1 MAVQRVPRSTS
12 GAVAT
17 STGAVVPP
25 VVDVDPLEPVV
36 VVRGPQGPVGAAGPT
51 GAGGPVGPQGT
62 TGPQGNAGP
71 TGPTGPVGPT
81 FTGGTVASAV
91 TAPAFNITSTP
102 QRILDQR
109 ITRTVIPAVLT
120 AGTTYDLFSFTNGDM
135 RGFFTIT
142 MVVNGAGYGTSM
154 QYVLPATYAMDWL
167 GSGYGYTAGTNPFSG
182 QAWVTLTPTVFTGR
196 HLLPD
201 AATLALQASSNNNVL
216 SFRLFLNGALTSAPQ
231 FQMSFEWNLGIAA
244 QTTTVL
250 TTQGTATGPFAVLPN
265 MATSKGGTTAFHNPV
280 GIKTSAPAYDFDCN
294 GFAMFR
300 NNIGFH
306 GSAPTAKQTVTGSRG
321 GNAALA
327 SLLTQLAAKGLI
339 TDGTTA

>member
-1 MAVQRVPRSTS
+1 M
-12 GAVAT
+12 
-17 STGAVVPP
+17 
-25 VVDVDPLEPVV
+25 
-36 VVRGPQGPVGAAGPT
+36 
-51 GAGGPVGPQGT
+51 
-62 TGPQGNAGP
+62 
-71 TGPTGPVGPT
+71 
-81 FTGGTVASAV
+81 ASAI

-109 ITRTVIPAVLT
+109 ITRTVIPTVLT
-120 AGTTYDLFSFTNGDM
+120 AGTTYDLFAFQNGDL

-142 MVVNGAGYGTSM
+142 MVVNGSGYGQSM
-154 QYVLPATYAMDWL
+154 EYKLPVTYAMDWL
-167 GSGYGYTAGTNPFSG
+167 DNGYGYTSGTKPFNS

-196 HLLPD
+196 HLMQS
-201 AATLALQASSNNNVL
+201 ASTLNLQASVNGNTI
-216 SFRLFLNGALTSAPQ
+216 SFRLFLDGTLTGAPQ
-231 FQMSFEWNLGIAA
+231 FQMSFAHDLGIAL
-244 QTTTVL
+244 QNTTVL

-339 TDGTTA
+339 TDGSTA